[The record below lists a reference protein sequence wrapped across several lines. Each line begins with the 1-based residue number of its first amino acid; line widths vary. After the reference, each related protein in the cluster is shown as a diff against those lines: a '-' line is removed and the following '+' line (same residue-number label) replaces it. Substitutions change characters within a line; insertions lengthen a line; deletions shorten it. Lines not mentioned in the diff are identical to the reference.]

1 MIFLEKIKTKIT
13 AAILLKDELSPDK
26 SVIGDIFLKISGIR
40 KGPIWHST
48 GYFLLVDA
56 AEGKYTAAVG
66 GRFYK
71 EESIII
77 DTSSLTPTLPVGSKP
92 SCPKIPLVEINLTR
106 K

>member
-13 AAILLKDELSPDK
+13 AAILFKDELSPDK
-26 SVIGDIFLKISGIR
+26 KRYRRCILENLRDK
-40 KGPIWHST
+40 KKPEWHST

-56 AEGKYTAAVG
+56 AEEYMAAVG

-77 DTSSLTPTLPVGSKP
+77 DASSLTPTLPVGSKP
-92 SCPKIPLVEINLTR
+92 SSQKYLLLKLT
-106 K
+106 